1 MKKTDELTFYVED
14 TYSFEYSAARQI
26 SCIVRTMEDARRL
39 VTPIRD
45 HAYLTD
51 LNDLGHE
58 LEQIILL
65 WDSPDFLS
73 RTDRAFDILEE
84 LNHKFTW
91 ETGTDMMDLGEI
103 RVPLFALCNAL
114 GKRIKALKQ
123 KASPKK
129 KKTSRGRSSE

>member
-1 MKKTDELTFYVED
+1 MKKTDKLTFYVED
-14 TYSFEYSAARQI
+14 TYSDDYSAANQI
-26 SCIVRTMEDARRL
+26 GCIVRTMEDARRL

-45 HAYLTD
+45 RAYLTD

-73 RTDRAFDILEE
+73 RTERAFKILDE
-84 LNHKFTW
+84 LDHKFTW

-103 RVPLFALCNAL
+103 RVPLYALYNAL
-114 GKRIKALKQ
+114 EKRVKGLKQ

-129 KKTSRGRSSE
+129 KKTSRGR

>member
-1 MKKTDELTFYVED
+1 MKKTDKLTFYVEN
-14 TYSFEYSAARQI
+14 TYSDDYRAANQI
-26 SCIVRTMEDARRL
+26 GCIVRTKEDARRL
-39 VTPIRD
+39 VTPIRER
-45 HAYLTD
+45 AYLTD

-65 WDSPDFLS
+65 WDSKDFLN

-84 LNHKFTW
+84 LNHKFTN
-91 ETGTDMMDLGEI
+91 ETSTDMMDLGEI

-123 KASPKK
+123 QNSRKK
-129 KKTSRGRSSE
+129 KKP